1 MMKRKARLFK
11 RVKIAVPT
19 TSRRGGESFYF
30 FTRQLLVLPIRAYQH
45 LISPLMV
52 DCCRWHPSCS
62 SYTKEAIIKYG
73 ATRGMWLGIKRLVRC
88 HPWGGSG
95 YDPVP

>member
-1 MMKRKARLFK
+1 MMKGKTRLFK
-11 RVKIAVPT
+11 RVRIAMPT
-19 TSRRGGESFYF
+19 TGRHDEKLLYF
-30 FTRQLLVLPIRAYQH
+30 LAIQLLILPIRAYQH
-45 LISPLMV
+45 LIAPLMV

-62 SYTKEAIIKYG
+62 HYTKKAIIKYG
-73 ATRGMWLGIKRLVRC
+73 AMRGVWLGIKRLVRC

>member
-1 MMKRKARLFK
+1 MMKRKTQLFK
-11 RVKIAVPT
+11 WVKAAMPT
-19 TSRRGGESFYF
+19 TDRRGGELLYF
-30 FTRQLLVLPIRAYQH
+30 LAIQLLILPIRAYQH
-45 LISPLMV
+45 LIAPLMV

-62 SYTKEAIIKYG
+62 NYTKEAIIKYG